1 MTTQRVEGEVQGDEE
16 SMRNFLQ
23 QINKGPRTAHVA
35 KIEKK
40 ELEPHEHDDSFVVL
54 RTAES
59 MFHSGS

>member
-1 MTTQRVEGEVQGDEE
+1 
-16 SMRNFLQ
+16 MRKFLQ
-23 QINKGPRTAHVA
+23 QIDKGPRMAHVA

-54 RTAES
+54 RTGES